1 MRRASQSSRLRD
13 SDPPSTERR
22 ALRAPREAGPL
33 EISPDVR
40 IALIRMLVMDRRV
53 AREDGR
59 ELAIDPAPILS
70 LEAVDA
76 LEDHF
81 RARLPDDALA
91 VFCSPTDVLEGFAL
105 RRVGALTE
113 KAWQHGLS
121 KARIVLGEF
130 GARLVCIPRRPD
142 RGYALRVT
150 FFDPEDRSEGDSQTL
165 AAWLDRILEE
175 AVEHS
180 RPAVEESALDD
191 ATLEAGAL
199 DELVEDPLLAI
210 EREVGETEWVPRVEH
225 TLVRESH
232 ELARVRRVRH
242 ARFGEG
248 IVLRAI
254 PESDKLEIDF
264 GPSGVRVLVAK
275 YVEELGP
282 SE

>member
-1 MRRASQSSRLRD
+1 VRRATQSSRD
-13 SDPPSTERR
+13 HEPDPPTGERR

-33 EISPDVR
+33 EVSPDVR
-40 IALIRMLVMDRRV
+40 VALLRMLVMDRRI
-53 AREDGR
+53 AREEGR

-91 VFCSPTDVLEGFAL
+91 IFCAPTDVLEGFAL

-121 KARIVLGEF
+121 KARIVLGEL

-165 AAWLDRILEE
+165 ASWLDRILEE

-180 RPAVEESALDD
+180 RPAAPESALDD
-191 ATLEAGAL
+191 ATLEAGDL
-199 DELVEDPLLAI
+199 DELIDDPLLAI
-210 EREVGETEWVPRVEH
+210 EREVAETEWAPHLER

-248 IVLRAI
+248 LVLRAI

-264 GPSGVRVLVAK
+264 GPAGVRILVAK

-282 SE
+282 RE